1 VNYYLDVDGTI
12 ITKDHQETLE
22 LNGFL
27 KYLFNTGRVYWLT
40 THCRYEDTSSVLS
53 YIKPFLNSENYDL
66 IKNIFP
72 TTWNTLKT
80 EAINFSQP
88 FYWFDDYLLEVEKRI
103 LLEKRC
109 FEKWIKIDLTKN
121 NQNIMKAVKS
131 NYPKLFASF

>member
-1 VNYYLDVDGTI
+1 MNFYLDVDRTI
-12 ITKDHQETLE
+12 ITKEHREALE
-22 LNGFL
+22 LNDFL
-27 KYLFNTGRVYWLT
+27 KYLFNTGEVYWLT

-53 YIKPFLNSENYDL
+53 YIMPFLTLENYDL

-103 LLEKRC
+103 LLENRC
-109 FEKWIKIDLTKN
+109 LEKWIKIDLDKN
-121 NQNIMKAVKS
+121 GNNIMRAAKS
-131 NYPKLFASF
+131 HNPNLFSSI